1 MLQRLAV
8 SSDEETRPVFSV
20 SRRAPVLKEGS
31 SVYLGRDDPSGGRVL
46 RPGTIAAIAQD
57 RCTIRFENSELSIKI
72 GDGRLIY
79 YHEFQEFVQ
88 RRVRVEEQSE
98 TGPLLR
104 VVMKFIGDAVSA
116 DTRQEY
122 RVSAI
127 NAGLTVTL
135 DTEEGCTIQEISMSG
150 LGLVSD
156 RKYSIGQI
164 LDATLHF
171 EDDHF
176 SGQVVVEW
184 IRQLDGDRTRY
195 GLRGLFDANGSDTL
209 RIGLMRF
216 TLAVHRQNLQ
226 RVSGAA

>member
-1 MLQRLAV
+1 M
-8 SSDEETRPVFSV
+8 
-20 SRRAPVLKEGS
+20 LKEGS
-31 SVYLGRDDPSGGRVL
+31 SVYLGLDDPSGRRVL
-46 RPGTIAAIAQD
+46 HPGIIAAIAQD
-57 RCTIRFENSELSIKI
+57 RCTIGFENSELSIKT
-72 GDGRLIY
+72 GDGCLIY
-79 YHEFQEFVQ
+79 YHAFQAFLQ

-98 TGPLLR
+98 TGPLSR

-116 DTRQEY
+116 DTRQEH

-164 LDATLHF
+164 LNVTLHSEV
-171 EDDHF
+171 EDYD
-176 SGQVVVEW
+176 GQMVIEW
-184 IRQLDGDRTRY
+184 NRQLDGDRTQY
-195 GLRGLFDANGSDTL
+195 GLRGLFDAKGSDTL

-216 TLAVHRQNLQ
+216 TRAVHRQNLQ

>member
-1 MLQRLAV
+1 ML
-8 SSDEETRPVFSV
+8 
-20 SRRAPVLKEGS
+20 KKGS
-31 SVYLGRDDPSGGRVL
+31 PIYLGLDDPSGRRVL
-46 RPGTIAAIAQD
+46 HAGIIAAIAQD
-57 RCTIRFENSELSIKI
+57 RWTIEFENSELPIKT
-72 GDGRLIY
+72 GDEYLIY
-79 YHEFQEFVQ
+79 YHEFQDFVQ
-88 RRVRVEEQSE
+88 RRVQVDEHLEN
-98 TGPLLR
+98 GPVSR
-104 VVMKFIGDAVSA
+104 VVMKLIGDVISA

-164 LDATLHF
+164 LNVTLHF
-171 EDDHF
+171 ECEDCD
-176 SGQVVVEW
+176 GQMVIEW
-184 IRQLDGDRTRY
+184 IRQLDGDRAQY
-195 GLRGLFDANGSDTL
+195 GLRGLLDAKGSDIL

-216 TLAVHRQNLQ
+216 TRAVHRQNLQ

>member
-1 MLQRLAV
+1 M
-8 SSDEETRPVFSV
+8 
-20 SRRAPVLKEGS
+20 LKEGS
-31 SVYLGRDDPSGGRVL
+31 PVYLGLDDPSGGRVL
-46 RPGTIAAIAQD
+46 HPGIIAEIVQD
-57 RCTIRFENSELSIKI
+57 RCTIEFENSELPIKT
-72 GDGRLIY
+72 GDGYLIY
-79 YHEFQEFVQ
+79 YHEFQEFAQ
-88 RRVRVEEQSE
+88 RRVEVEEQSE
-98 TGPLLR
+98 TGPLSR
-104 VVMKFIGDAVSA
+104 VVMKFIGDAISA

-164 LDATLHF
+164 LNVTLHS
-171 EDDHF
+171 EDECF
-176 SGQVVVEW
+176 GGRAVVEW
-184 IRQLDGDRTRY
+184 TRQLDGDRTQY
-195 GLRGLFDANGSDTL
+195 GLRGLFDAKGSDTL

-216 TLAVHRQNLQ
+216 TRAVHRQNLQ

>member
-1 MLQRLAV
+1 ML
-8 SSDEETRPVFSV
+8 
-20 SRRAPVLKEGS
+20 KKGS
-31 SVYLGRDDPSGGRVL
+31 PIYLGLDDPSGRRVL
-46 RPGTIAAIAQD
+46 HAGIIAAMAQD
-57 RCTIRFENSELSIKI
+57 RWTIEFENSELPIKT
-72 GDGRLIY
+72 GDEYRIY

-88 RRVRVEEQSE
+88 QRVEVDEHLE
-98 TGPLLR
+98 NGPVSR
-104 VVMKFIGDAVSA
+104 VVMKLIGDVISA

-127 NAGLTVTL
+127 NAGMTVTL
-135 DTEEGCTIQEISMSG
+135 DTEEGCTIQEISTSG

-164 LDATLHF
+164 LDVTLHF

-176 SGQVVVEW
+176 SGQAVVEW

-195 GLRGLFDANGSDTL
+195 GLRGLFDAKGSDTL
-209 RIGLMRF
+209 QIGLMRF

>member
-1 MLQRLAV
+1 ML
-8 SSDEETRPVFSV
+8 
-20 SRRAPVLKEGS
+20 KKGS
-31 SVYLGRDDPSGGRVL
+31 SIYLGLDDPSGRRVL
-46 RPGTIAAIAQD
+46 HAGIIAAMAQD
-57 RCTIRFENSELSIKI
+57 RWTIEFENSELPIKT
-72 GDGRLIY
+72 GDEYRIY

-88 RRVRVEEQSE
+88 RRVQVEEHSE
-98 TGPLLR
+98 TGPLSR
-104 VVMKFIGDAVSA
+104 VVMKLIGDVISA

-164 LDATLHF
+164 LNVTLHS
-171 EDDHF
+171 EDEAF
-176 SGQVVVEW
+176 GGRAVVEW
-184 IRQLDGDRTRY
+184 IRQLDGNRTQC
-195 GLRGLFDANGSDTL
+195 GLRGVFDAKGIDTL

-216 TLAVHRQNLQ
+216 TRAVHRKNLQ

>member
-1 MLQRLAV
+1 M
-8 SSDEETRPVFSV
+8 
-20 SRRAPVLKEGS
+20 LKEGS
-31 SVYLGRDDPSGGRVL
+31 PVYLGLDDPSGRQVL
-46 RPGTIAAIAQD
+46 RPGIIAAIAQD
-57 RCTIRFENSELSIKI
+57 RCTIEFENSELSIKT
-72 GDGRLIY
+72 GDGYLIY
-79 YHEFQEFVQ
+79 YHDFQEFVQ

-98 TGPLLR
+98 TGPLSR
-104 VVMKFIGDAVSA
+104 VVMKFNGDAVSA

-164 LDATLHF
+164 LNVTLHF
-171 EDDHF
+171 VGEDF
-176 SGQVVVEW
+176 SGQMVIEW
-184 IRQLDGDRTRY
+184 MRQLDGDRTQY
-195 GLRGLFDANGSDTL
+195 GLRGLFDAKDSDTL

-216 TLAVHRQNLQ
+216 TRAVHRQNLQ

>member
-1 MLQRLAV
+1 M
-8 SSDEETRPVFSV
+8 
-20 SRRAPVLKEGS
+20 LKEGS
-31 SVYLGRDDPSGGRVL
+31 PIYLGLDDPSGRRVL
-46 RPGTIAAIAQD
+46 HSGIIAAIAQD
-57 RCTIRFENSELSIKI
+57 RCTIEFENSELPIKT
-72 GDGRLIY
+72 GDEYLIY

-88 RRVRVEEQSE
+88 RRVQVDEHLEN
-98 TGPLLR
+98 GPVSR
-104 VVMKFIGDAVSA
+104 VVMKLIGDVISA

-164 LDATLHF
+164 LDVTLHF
-171 EDDHF
+171 EEDHF

-195 GLRGLFDANGSDTL
+195 GLRGLFDAKGSDAL
-209 RIGLMRF
+209 QIGLTRF